1 MRQFVAE
8 SSPDKNGCLY
18 IEGKKARYLS
28 AVLRCVPGDMLY
40 VRLPGGGLQQMTVAS
55 VDSAK
60 KRVVLQI
67 AASTSIDSSSNE
79 SSAKALPIEKKSG
92 LELWLFQFAAKP
104 AKMELIVRQAVE
116 CGVSRII
123 PVEGEFCQKG
133 SVESVQKKSSGSDGR
148 WERIITEAREQ
159 SGSPVETQISPS
171 LSVEKS
177 LDLWHNH
184 LKEINAQQN
193 NLSLV
198 LYERTENTMPLHRAV
213 ASVEDVKIAALFVG
227 AEGGI
232 SPAEYSYLTQNGVQ
246 GIHFATNILRCETAA
261 LYGIAAVQSA
271 VVEKE
276 LWQFKE

>member
-8 SSPDKNGCLY
+8 TEPDKNGCLY

-60 KRVVLQI
+60 KRLVLQLAGASI
-67 AASTSIDSSSNE
+67 ASSSKE
-79 SSAKALPIEKKSG
+79 SAAKALPVAQKSG
-92 LELWLFQFAAKP
+92 AELWLFQFAAKP

-123 PVEGEFCQKG
+123 PVEGEFCQRG
-133 SVESVQKKSSGSDGR
+133 SLESVQKKTSGSDGR
-148 WERIITEAREQ
+148 WERIVTEAREQ

-184 LKEINAQQN
+184 LKEISAQQN
-193 NLSLV
+193 NLSFV
-198 LYERTENTMPLHRAV
+198 LYERTENTMPLHRAL
-213 ASVEDVKIAALFVG
+213 ASVEDVKAVALFVG

-271 VVEKE
+271 LVEKE